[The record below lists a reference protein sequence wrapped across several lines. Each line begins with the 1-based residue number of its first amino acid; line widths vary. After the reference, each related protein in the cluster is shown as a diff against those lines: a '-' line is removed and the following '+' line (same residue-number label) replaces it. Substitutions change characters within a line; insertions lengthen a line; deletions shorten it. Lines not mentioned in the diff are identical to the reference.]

1 MNTMSDIEFK
11 RAKEGIL
18 KIISKYSNMTKED
31 KAEYLQLKD
40 AILDIET
47 FLPKLK
53 LTFEKSFELLS
64 ILNTYG
70 KKVKR
75 RSPYARNDEAIL
87 SEHSEFL
94 NNFAKEIEKIK
105 ITDTTIIENKMTW
118 EDVLDQ
124 EITVVMQ
131 KEPSL
136 KIKIISPVSMEDLL
150 DFKKNIL
157 KAIGAIKASP
167 IPNFDKALKGN
178 LILGTEA
185 DIKKQISFTIS
196 PPMPVG
202 LYHTG
207 TNHILY
213 FIDIES
219 IKRYRD
225 IYITLIHEFAH
236 RYHHKHIKGG
246 MKNPKII
253 TLYEQAVKNEEQCFL
268 DQLPKIG
275 DPLSNLRENWKSVK
289 MSTDDEWIL
298 SKITDYS
305 YIYKNSKGRLQAFD
319 KKDILLRITCP
330 SVYATADKAEF
341 FAEMVTLITLGLVK
355 PSQKLIADKFME
367 IINNEVI

>member
-1 MNTMSDIEFK
+1 MSDIEFK

-31 KAEYLQLKD
+31 KAEYLELKD
-40 AILDIET
+40 AILAIET

-53 LTFEKSFELLS
+53 LTPDKKLEILF

-75 RSPYARNDEAIL
+75 KSPYAKNDEAIL
-87 SEHSEFL
+87 SEHSKFL
-94 NNFAKEIEKIK
+94 NNFAEEIEKIK
-105 ITDTTIIENKMTW
+105 ITDTTIVENKMTW
-118 EDVLDQ
+118 EDALDQ

-136 KIKIISPVSMEDLL
+136 KIKIVSPVSMKDLL

-157 KAIGAIKASP
+157 KAIGGIKASP

-178 LILGTEA
+178 LILGTDA
-185 DIKKQISFTIS
+185 DIKEQIGFTTS
-196 PPMPVG
+196 PPVPVAQ
-202 LYHTG
+202 YDDVG
-207 TNHILY
+207 TNNIMY
-213 FIDIES
+213 FIDAT
-219 IKRYRD
+219 IKRSRD

-246 MKNPKII
+246 FENPEIR
-253 TLYEQAVKNEEQCFL
+253 TLFQQAVKNEEQCFL

-275 DPLSNLRENWKSVK
+275 DPLSNLRENWWGVK
-289 MSTDDEWIL
+289 MSTNDEWIL
-298 SKITDYS
+298 YKITDDY
-305 YIYKNSKGRLQAFD
+305 YIYKNSKGRLEAFD

-330 SVYATADKAEF
+330 SVYATKNRVEF